1 MDELDTRQ
9 YNEPIEKK
17 KRNKNVKKIKDLEK
31 EILQQTLVIKQA
43 QEYYSEL
50 VDQYNQLK
58 N

>member
-31 EILQQTLVIKQA
+31 EILQQTLVIKHA